1 MTDQSLYG
9 FDDDDVGGPEAN
21 HLLIATGHA
30 CQLSPGKGGKTCT
43 KLNELHRP
51 NILAVYQKKYN
62 KTHGFVIVSAKCGSR
77 SDAGVVVVV
86 CFVCCCCV
94 MEKSPVLCAGLL
106 APGI

>member
-62 KTHGFVIVSAKCGSR
+62 KTHGFVIVSAKCGKNTHDKYFKALR
-77 SDAGVVVVV
+77 DRHGV
-86 CFVCCCCV
+86 
-94 MEKSPVLCAGLL
+94 L
-106 APGI
+106 ACTLTPFSYTTQKQAI

>member
-62 KTHGFVIVSAKCGSR
+62 ETHGFVIVSAKCGKNTKDKYFKARDR
-77 SDAGVVVVV
+77 SHN
-86 CFVCCCCV
+86 
-94 MEKSPVLCAGLL
+94 KSIL
-106 APGI
+106 AKVNTLSNTLP